1 MEFGMSTGVSSWSR
15 QYRGRKEIASRFGP
29 VFSLPLA
36 KRASGLML
44 ETAQSGDRVLEVG
57 AGDRRKGDA
66 LRRRFQHISYK
77 SLDIDTEGDHE
88 FRNWSQ
94 VDESFDLI
102 FAFEV
107 VEHIGIDDLPDFL
120 GQAADHLA
128 PGGRLLLS
136 TPNIFYPP
144 DFLRDVTHRTPLC
157 YDELG
162 SLVESTGLR
171 TENIFRI
178 HHDPLHRLLL
188 KRYAFGWLF
197 RMLGIDYAKQI
208 VLIAEKPA
216 AVSLSMSRAA

>member
-1 MEFGMSTGVSSWSR
+1 MSTGVSSWSQ
-15 QYRGRKEIASRFGP
+15 QYRGRKEIASRFGA

-36 KRASGLML
+36 KRASGLLL

-57 AGDRRKGDA
+57 AGDRRKRDA
-66 LRRRFQHISYK
+66 LRRRFQDISYK
-77 SLDIDTEGDHE
+77 SLDIDTEGNHD
-88 FRNWSQ
+88 FRDWAQ
-94 VDESFDLI
+94 VNESFDLI

-107 VEHIGIDDLPDFL
+107 VEHIGIDDLPEFIA
-120 GQAADHLA
+120 QAADHLA

-136 TPNIFYPP
+136 TPNIYYPP

-171 TENIFRI
+171 TESIYRI
-178 HHDPLHRLLL
+178 HHDPLHRKLL
-188 KRYAFGWLF
+188 KRYVFGWLF
-197 RMLGIDYAKQI
+197 KLLGIDYAKQI

-216 AVSLSMSRAA
+216 AVSLSMNRAA